1 MNPKGKIYLQRG
13 NTYGTLNKLEPVKS
27 GIMLTHLL
35 FSRDLEGLDPE
46 TNAANKKGKIRG

>member
-13 NTYGTLNKLEPVKS
+13 NTYGTLNKLESVKS